1 MPGTAAHNPASHSP
15 GQRPDPQ
22 PAYLRVLLT
31 FARNSLVRDMTFR
44 GSFLIDALSSLS
56 WMLMNLGFYVLVFR
70 YTPMIGAGTGW
81 GKYEFF
87 VFLATTH
94 VINSLVQAFFM
105 PNANELSELIRSG
118 SLDFVLLKPI
128 DTQFLVS
135 LRRMEWSSLAN
146 LGFGL
151 GLLAYALMRLG
162 YVPGPLM
169 WVLYP
174 VYVLCGVGLFYSLMI
189 ALASTS
195 VWLVRNETLYR
206 FWFYITTFSRY
217 PMEVYQGRWGSPL
230 RFAFTFLIPVLL
242 AVNVPARMLVAPL
255 APQKPADWL
264 LPGFAILATL
274 VALAASRWVFNR
286 SLLSYRSASS

>member
-1 MPGTAAHNPASHSP
+1 MQAIGEHNPGAGWSGRARDP
-15 GQRPDPQ
+15 RPP
-22 PAYLRVLLT
+22 YLRVFLT

-44 GSFLIDALSSLS
+44 ANFLIDAISSLS

-70 YTPMIGAGTGW
+70 YTPMIGANTGW

-94 VINSLVQAFFM
+94 IINSLVQTFFM
-105 PNANELSELIRSG
+105 PNASELSELIRSG

-135 LRRMEWSSLAN
+135 LRRVEWSSLAN
-146 LGFGL
+146 LGFGV
-151 GLLAYALMRLG
+151 GLLAYALLRLG
-162 YVPGPLM
+162 SAPGPVM

-174 VYVLCGVGLFYSLMI
+174 LYVLCGAGLFYSLMI

-217 PMEVYQGRWGSPL
+217 PMEVYQGRWGRPL
-230 RFAFTFLIPVLL
+230 RFAFTFIVPVLL
-242 AVNVPARMLVAPL
+242 AVNVPARLLVVPL
-255 APQKPADWL
+255 APRAGH
-264 LPGFAILATL
+264 PGSPGRLAL
-274 VALAASRWVFNR
+274 GVQPQLAE
-286 SLLSYRSASS
+286 LSECE